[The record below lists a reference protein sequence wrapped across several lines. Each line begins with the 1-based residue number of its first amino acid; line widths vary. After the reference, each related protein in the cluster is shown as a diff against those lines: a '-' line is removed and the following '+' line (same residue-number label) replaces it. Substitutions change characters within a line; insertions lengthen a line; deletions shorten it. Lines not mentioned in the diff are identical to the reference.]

1 MTMCKNVINTH
12 KGKGIMF
19 ELSFSIIPIF
29 PTHLRTLLL
38 SMMPEGS
45 PSGTLL
51 RPDQRN
57 FILSAVWKTL
67 SMLKS
72 HMGESKG
79 KMWRSPSQFK
89 TRWRLNKIRLWSRFV
104 QLVEKSR
111 IGEQ

>member
-1 MTMCKNVINTH
+1 
-12 KGKGIMF
+12 MF
-19 ELSFSIIPIF
+19 ELSYSIIPMF

-89 TRWRLNKIRLWSRFV
+89 TKWRLNKIRLWSRFA

>member
-1 MTMCKNVINTH
+1 MI
-12 KGKGIMF
+12 
-19 ELSFSIIPIF
+19 S
-29 PTHLRTLLL
+29 THLSTLLL

-51 RPDQRN
+51 RPDQMN

-89 TRWRLNKIRLWSRFV
+89 TRWRLKKETRGEHSKLKIPKGHNLWLKNLFYFPKQISY
-104 QLVEKSR
+104 
-111 IGEQ
+111 